1 VIGHYLVAATVLT
14 KFDLSTDLP
23 SGAGGDQALAERVD
37 ALAAYFVDGGQ
48 VVPGLTLTDAG
59 RGRSWWWPLPTAADR
74 DLVRSIVLDPS
85 SDGHRQAADALALA
99 VDLRMRTRLNGTGLV
114 AKKGGRRTVSEAW
127 LQALTAADPHL
138 PVTLDAAKV
147 GAFADTVTGWVRAG
161 AALQTRTRVVLRLS
175 EPAADEDGW
184 RVDVLVQDTD
194 EPSLIVDAAQLWD
207 VDSPF
212 PRGAVAELLQG
223 LGRVARLA
231 PELSGLLDSA
241 RPSGIDLTTTAV
253 IAFVQDRVAV
263 LSDAGIGLNLPGWWS
278 QRQRV
283 RLRAKATSKRSSS
296 GTAVSGGSSGF
307 GFDQM
312 VSFTW
317 EAALGETKLTAGDLH
332 DLERAAAT
340 KQSLVRVRGEWV
352 ELDPA
357 ELAAIIDAVG
367 STGQATAAELMRTAL
382 GLPGIGLP
390 AHVGTAD
397 VTASGWLGE
406 LLDGALHATVAPI
419 THPPGFT
426 GQLRPYQQRGTGW
439 LTFLGRLGLGAC
451 LADDMGLGK
460 TAQLIAT
467 VLSDPIDGP
476 TLVVCP
482 VSVLGNWQR
491 ELERFAP
498 TLRVKVHHG
507 PDRLRTEEQIAA
519 ARADADVVLT
529 TYSLVARDLALLQVV
544 PWGRLVLD
552 EAQQVKNPGTAQT
565 KAIRQLSASRR
576 IALTGTPVENR
587 LGELWS
593 LMHVLNP
600 GLLGTQAEFK
610 RRFAT
615 PIETD
620 HDAAA
625 TALLRRIT
633 GPFVLRRLKT
643 DRTIINDLPD
653 KIELTEQCPLTRE
666 QATLYR
672 AVVDD
677 LLRKADE
684 SEGIERRGLVLAG
697 IGKLKQ
703 VCNHPAHFARDG
715 SALSG
720 RSGKLNR
727 VEELL
732 DEIISAGDK
741 VLLFTQF
748 AEWGDLLVPYFTA
761 RYGRAPLWLHG
772 GVTRK
777 KRDAMVEQFQAAD
790 GPNLFLL
797 SIKAGGT
804 GLNLTAAGHVIHL
817 DRWWNPAVED
827 QATDRAYRIGQ
838 KHTVLVHKLVSS
850 GTIEERID
858 AMITS
863 KRALAESVVGT
874 GEGWITELSTEQ
886 LRDVIALR
894 STDIDE
900 DGI

>member
-1 VIGHYLVAATVLT
+1 MIVTTAVTATALT
-14 KFDLSTDLP
+14 SADVTSSALSGRD
-23 SGAGGDQALAERVD
+23 GDHAWAERID
-37 ALAAYFVDGGQ
+37 ALADYFVDGGQ
-48 VVPGLTLTDAG
+48 VVPGLTCTVDG
-59 RGRSWWWPLPTAADR
+59 RGRSWWWPLPRAADR
-74 DLVRSIVLDPS
+74 DLIRSIVADPTP
-85 SDGHRQAADALALA
+85 DGHRRAADALALA
-99 VDLRMRTRLNGTGLV
+99 VDISMRTRLRGTALIE
-114 AKKGGRRTVSEAW
+114 KKSGRRTVAEAW
-127 LQALTAADPHL
+127 LEALTSDDPHL
-138 PVTLDAAKV
+138 PAKLDAAKV
-147 GAFADTVTGWVRAG
+147 DSLAESVTAWIRAG
-161 AALQTRTRVVLRLS
+161 AASQTRTRVVLRLS
-175 EPAADEDGW
+175 EPTDEQTSW
-184 RVDVLVQDTD
+184 RVDVLVQDSD
-194 EPSLIVDAAQLWD
+194 EPSLIIDATRLWD
-207 VDSPF
+207 ADSPF
-212 PRGAVAELLQG
+212 PAGAIAELLQG

-231 PELSGLLDSA
+231 PELSGLLNAA
-241 RPSGIDLTTTAV
+241 RPSGIDLTTDAV
-253 IAFVQDRVAV
+253 IEFVRDRVA
-263 LSDAGIGLNLPGWWS
+263 LLTDAGIGLNLPGWWS

-283 RLRAKATSKRSSS
+283 RLRAKATSKRSS
-296 GTAVSGGSSGF
+296 GTALSGGSSGF

-317 EAALGETKLTAGDLH
+317 EAALGETKLTASDLG

-340 KQSLVRVRGEWV
+340 KRSLVRVRGEWV
-352 ELDPA
+352 ELDPT
-357 ELAAIIDAVG
+357 ELAAVIAAVG
-367 STGQATAAELMRTAL
+367 GKGQATAAEFMRTAL

-390 AHVGTAD
+390 ANVGNAD
-397 VTASGWLGE
+397 ATASGWLGE
-406 LLDGALHATVAPI
+406 LLDGALHATVTPI
-419 THPPGFT
+419 SDPPGFV
-426 GQLRPYQQRGTGW
+426 GRLRPYQQRGTGW

-467 VLSDPIDGP
+467 LLSDPINEP

-498 TLRVKVHHG
+498 GLRVKVHHG
-507 PDRLRTEEQIAA
+507 PDRLRTEEQISA

-529 TYSLVARDLALLQVV
+529 TYSLVARDLALLQAV

-600 GLLGTQAEFK
+600 GLLGTQSEFK

-620 HDAAA
+620 QDAGVV
-625 TALLRRIT
+625 ALLRRIT

-643 DRTIINDLPD
+643 DRSIIDDLPD
-653 KIELTEQCPLTRE
+653 KIEQTEQVPLTRE

-677 LLRKADE
+677 LLRRADE

-727 VEELL
+727 VEQLL
-732 DEIISAGDK
+732 DEILAAGDK

-748 AEWGDLLVPYFTA
+748 AEWGELLLPYLTA
-761 RYGRAPLWLHG
+761 RYGQTPLWLHG
-772 GVTRK
+772 GVARK
-777 KRDAMVEQFQAAD
+777 KRDHMVEQFQTAA
-790 GPNLFLL
+790 GPSMFLL

-804 GLNLTAAGHVIHL
+804 GLNLTAASHVIHL

-838 KHTVLVHKLVSS
+838 KRTVLVHKVVSS

-863 KRALAESVVGT
+863 KRALAESVVGA
-874 GEGWITELSTEQ
+874 GEGWITELSTDQ

-894 STDIDE
+894 SSDTDE
-900 DGI
+900 DVI

>member
-1 VIGHYLVAATVLT
+1 
-14 KFDLSTDLP
+14 
-23 SGAGGDQALAERVD
+23 
-37 ALAAYFVDGGQ
+37 
-48 VVPGLTLTDAG
+48 
-59 RGRSWWWPLPTAADR
+59 
-74 DLVRSIVLDPS
+74 
-85 SDGHRQAADALALA
+85 
-99 VDLRMRTRLNGTGLV
+99 MRARLNGVSLI
-114 AKKGGRRTVSEAW
+114 AKKGGRRTVTEAW
-127 LQALTAADPHL
+127 LHALTTEDPHL
-138 PVTLDAAKV
+138 PVGLDAVKV
-147 GAFADTVTGWVRAG
+147 AELADTVTGWVRAG
-161 AALQTRTRVVLRLS
+161 AASLTRTRVVLRLS
-175 EPAADEDGW
+175 EPTDDTAAW

-194 EPSLIVDAAQLWD
+194 EPSLMVDAGRLWEA
-207 VDSPF
+207 DSPF
-212 PRGAVAELLQG
+212 RPAAVGELLEG

-241 RPSGIDLTTTAV
+241 RPSGIDLTTGAV
-253 IAFVQDRVAV
+253 VAFILDRSGV
-263 LSDAGIGLNLPGWWS
+263 LSDAGIGLSLPGWWS

-283 RLRAKATSKRSSS
+283 RLRAKATSKRSST
-296 GTAVSGGSSGF
+296 GTAVSGGGSGV

-317 EAALGETKLTAGDLH
+317 EAALGDVKLTASDLGE
-332 DLERAAAT
+332 LERAAAT

-352 ELDPA
+352 ELDPT
-357 ELAAIIDAVG
+357 ELAAIIETVG
-367 STGQATAAELMRTAL
+367 SKGQASAADLMRTAL
-382 GLPGIGLP
+382 GLPGIDLP
-390 AHVGTAD
+390 AHVGDAG

-419 THPPGFT
+419 TNPAGFV
-426 GQLRPYQQRGTGW
+426 GELRPYQQRGTGW

-498 TLRVKVHHG
+498 SLRVKVHHG
-507 PDRLRTEEQIAA
+507 PDRLRTAEQIIA

-529 TYSLVARDLALLQVV
+529 TYSLVARDLVLLQAVG
-544 PWGRLVLD
+544 WGRLVLD

-565 KAIRQLSASRR
+565 KAIRQLAASRR

-600 GLLGTQAEFK
+600 GLLGTQTEFK

-615 PIETD
+615 PIETNRD
-620 HDAAA
+620 PGA

-643 DRTIINDLPD
+643 DRTIIDDLPD

-684 SEGIERRGLVLAG
+684 SDGIERRGLVLAG

-715 SALSG
+715 SPLSG
-720 RSGKLNR
+720 RSGKLTR

-732 DEIISAGDK
+732 DEIIAAGDK
-741 VLLFTQF
+741 VLLFTQY
-748 AEWGDLLVPYFTA
+748 ANG
-761 RYGRAPLWLHG
+761 
-772 GVTRK
+772 
-777 KRDAMVEQFQAAD
+777 
-790 GPNLFLL
+790 
-797 SIKAGGT
+797 
-804 GLNLTAAGHVIHL
+804 
-817 DRWWNPAVED
+817 
-827 QATDRAYRIGQ
+827 ATCSCPI
-838 KHTVLVHKLVSS
+838 
-850 GTIEERID
+850 
-858 AMITS
+858 
-863 KRALAESVVGT
+863 
-874 GEGWITELSTEQ
+874 
-886 LRDVIALR
+886 
-894 STDIDE
+894 
-900 DGI
+900 

>member
-1 VIGHYLVAATVLT
+1 MVGV
-14 KFDLSTDLP
+14 D
-23 SGAGGDQALAERVD
+23 AEELISARVE

-48 VVPGLTLTDAG
+48 VVPGLTLTADG
-59 RGRSWWWPLPTAADR
+59 RGRSWWWPLPAASDR
-74 DLVRSIVLDPS
+74 DLVRSIVVDPTA
-85 SDGHRQAADALALA
+85 DGHRHAANALAVA
-99 VDLRMRTRLNGTGLV
+99 VDLRMRRNLAEKANALSAG
-114 AKKGGRRTVSEAW
+114 KKGRRTVAQAW
-127 LQALTAADPHL
+127 LQALTALDPHL
-138 PVTLDAAKV
+138 PSTLDEAKL
-147 GAFADTVTGWVRAG
+147 GAFANSVTEWIRTG
-161 AALQTRTRVVLRLS
+161 AASQTRTRIVLRLS
-175 EPAADEDGW
+175 EPAEEHSAW
-184 RVDVLVQDTD
+184 RVDALVQDSD
-194 EPSLIVDAAQLWD
+194 EPSLMVDAAQLLD
-207 VDSPF
+207 TGSPF
-212 PRGAVAELLQG
+212 PASAVPELLQG
-223 LGRVARLA
+223 LGRVVRLA
-231 PELSGLLDSA
+231 PELSGLLDGA
-241 RPSGIDLTTTAV
+241 RPSGIDLAPDAV
-253 IAFVQDRVAV
+253 VVFVRDRFAV
-263 LSDAGIGLNLPGWWS
+263 LADAGIGLNLPGWWS

-283 RLRAKATSKRSSS
+283 RLRARASSKRSTSS
-296 GTAVSGGSSGF
+296 AAVSGAGSGL

-317 EAALGETKLTAGDLH
+317 EAALGGTTLTADELR

-352 ELDPA
+352 ELDPT
-357 ELAAIIDAVG
+357 ELAAMIAAVG
-367 STGQATAAELMRTAL
+367 GKGQATAAEVMRTAL
-382 GLPGIGLP
+382 GLPGIALP
-390 AHVGTAD
+390 GDVGDAE

-406 LLDGALHATVAPI
+406 LLDGAVHATVAPI
-419 THPPGFT
+419 VDPPGFSGT
-426 GQLRPYQQRGTGW
+426 LRPYQQRGTGW

-467 VLSDPIDGP
+467 LLADPIEQP

-498 TLRVKVHHG
+498 GLRVKIHHG
-507 PDRLRTEEQIAA
+507 PDRLRTEEQIVS

-529 TYSLVARDLALLQVV
+529 TYSLVARDLALLQAV

-565 KAIRQLSASRR
+565 KAIRQLRAERR
-576 IALTGTPVENR
+576 VALTGTPVENR

-600 GLLGTQAEFK
+600 GLLGTQTEFK

-615 PIETD
+615 PIESE
-620 HDAAA
+620 HDAPA

-643 DRTIINDLPD
+643 DRSIIDDLPD
-653 KIELTEQCPLTRE
+653 KIEQTEHCPLTRE

-677 LLRKADE
+677 LLNAADAAD
-684 SEGIERRGLVLAG
+684 GIERRGLVLAG

-715 SALSG
+715 SSLSG
-720 RSGKLNR
+720 RSGKLAR
-727 VEELL
+727 IDELL
-732 DEIISAGDK
+732 DEIVAADDK
-741 VLLFTQF
+741 ALLFTQF
-748 AEWGDLLVPYFTA
+748 AEWGELLVPYFTA
-761 RYGRAPLWLHG
+761 RYGTAPLWLHG
-772 GVTRK
+772 GVSRK
-777 KRDAMVEQFQAAD
+777 KRDDMVERFQAVE

-838 KHTVLVHKLVSS
+838 KRTVLVHKLVST

-858 AMITS
+858 AMITA
-863 KRALAESVVGT
+863 KRALAEAVVGT
-874 GEGWITELSTEQ
+874 GEAWITELSTEQ

-894 STDIDE
+894 STDGDE
-900 DGI
+900 DVA

>member
-1 VIGHYLVAATVLT
+1 MIT
-14 KFDLSTDLP
+14 STRASTESEKEDDCL
-23 SGAGGDQALAERVD
+23 LAERFD
-37 ALAAYFVDGGQ
+37 ALAAYFVENGQ
-48 VVPGLTLTDAG
+48 VVPGLTLTPEG

-74 DLVRSIVLDPS
+74 DLVRSLVTDQTP
-85 SDGHRQAADALALA
+85 DGHRSAAETLALG
-99 VDLRMRTRLNGTGLV
+99 VDKLMRGRLSATPLV
-114 AKKGGRRTVSEAW
+114 AKRRGRLTVTEAW
-127 LQALTAADPHL
+127 LHALTSADPLL
-138 PVTLDAAKV
+138 PTSFEPAKV
-147 GAFADTVTGWVRAG
+147 GALADSVSSWVRAG
-161 AALQTRTRVVLRLS
+161 AASQTRTRVVLRLS
-175 EPAADEDGW
+175 EPVDGQVDW
-184 RVDVLVQDTD
+184 RVDVLVQDSD
-194 EPSLIVDAAQLWD
+194 EPSLLVDAGQLWQT
-207 VDSPF
+207 DSPF
-212 PRGAVAELLQG
+212 PPSAVAELLQG

-231 PELSGLLDSA
+231 PELAGLLDAA
-241 RPSGIDLTTTAV
+241 RPSGIDLTAEAV
-253 IAFVQDRVAV
+253 VAFIRDRVAV
-263 LSDAGIGLNLPGWWS
+263 LTDAGIGLNLPGWWS

-283 RLRAKATSKRSSS
+283 RLRAKATAKRSS

-317 EAALGETKLTAGDLH
+317 EAALGQTTLSADDLH

-352 ELDPA
+352 ELDPL
-357 ELAAIIDAVG
+357 ELAAVIAAVG
-367 STGQATAAELMRTAL
+367 GKGQATAAELMRTAL

-390 AHVGTAD
+390 ANIDDAD

-406 LLDGALHATVAPI
+406 LLDGALHATIAPI
-419 THPPGFT
+419 SDPPGFT

-467 VLSDPIDGP
+467 LLSDPIDEP

-507 PDRLRTEEQIAA
+507 PDRLRTEEQITA
-519 ARADADVVLT
+519 ARDDADVVLT
-529 TYSLVARDLALLQVV
+529 TYSLVARDLTLLQIV

-565 KAIRQLSASRR
+565 KAIRQLNASRR

-600 GLLGTQAEFK
+600 GLLGTQTEFK

-620 HDAAA
+620 HDAGA

-643 DRTIINDLPD
+643 DRTIIDDLPD
-653 KIELTEQCPLTRE
+653 KIEQTEHVPLTRE

-715 SALSG
+715 SALAG
-720 RSGKLNR
+720 RSGKLSR

-732 DEIISAGDK
+732 DEIIAAGDR

-748 AEWGDLLVPYFTA
+748 AEWGDILVPYLAA
-761 RYGRAPLWLHG
+761 RYGQAPLWLHG

-777 KRDAMVEQFQAAD
+777 KRDAMVEQFQAPD

-838 KHTVLVHKLVSS
+838 KRTVLVHKLVSS

-858 AMITS
+858 AMITA

-874 GEGWITELSTEQ
+874 GEGWITELSTDQ

-894 STDIDE
+894 SSDSDE
-900 DGI
+900 DFA

>member
-1 VIGHYLVAATVLT
+1 MAATALI
-14 KFDLSTDLP
+14 KSSPSTEPLRGVG
-23 SGAGGDQALAERVD
+23 SDQALAERVD

-48 VVPGLTLTDAG
+48 VVPGLTLTAQG

-74 DLVRSIVLDPS
+74 DLVRSIVRDATP
-85 SDGHRQAADALALA
+85 DGHRQASEALARA
-99 VDLRMRTRLNGTGLV
+99 VDLRMRARLSGTSLV
-114 AKKGGRRTVSEAW
+114 VNKGGRRTVSDAW
-127 LQALTAADPHL
+127 LRALTTADPHL
-138 PVTLDAAKV
+138 PATLDAVKV
-147 GAFADTVTGWVRAG
+147 SVFADTVTAWVRAG
-161 AALQTRTRVVLRLS
+161 AASQTRTRVVLRLS
-175 EPAADEDGW
+175 EPIADEHSW

-194 EPSLIVDAAQLWD
+194 EPSLVVDAAQLWD
-207 VDSPF
+207 ADSPF
-212 PRGAVAELLQG
+212 PAGAVAELLQG

-231 PELSGLLDSA
+231 PELSGLLDTA

-253 IAFVQDRVAV
+253 ISFVRDRVAV
-263 LSDAGIGLNLPGWWS
+263 LTDAGIGLNLPGWWS

-296 GTAVSGGSSGF
+296 GTAVSGASSGF

-312 VSFTW
+312 VSFRW
-317 EAALGETKLTAGDLH
+317 EAALGDTKLTASDLH

-352 ELDPA
+352 ELDPT

-367 STGQATAAELMRTAL
+367 SKGKATVAELMRTAL
-382 GLPGIGLP
+382 GLPGIDLP
-390 AHVGTAD
+390 AHVDDAD
-397 VTASGWLGE
+397 VTANGWLGE

-419 THPPGFT
+419 TDPPGFT

-467 VLSDPIDGP
+467 LLSDHIDEP

-491 ELERFAP
+491 ELDRFAP

-507 PDRLRTEEQIAA
+507 PDRLRTEEQITA

-600 GLLGTQAEFK
+600 GLLGTQTEFK

-620 HDAAA
+620 HDLGA

-732 DEIISAGDK
+732 DEIIAAGDK

-748 AEWGDLLVPYFTA
+748 AEWGDLLVPYLTA
-761 RYGRAPLWLHG
+761 RYGQAPLWLHG

-777 KRDAMVEQFQAAD
+777 KRDAMVEQFQSPD
-790 GPNLFLL
+790 GPNIFLL

-858 AMITS
+858 AMITA

-874 GEGWITELSTEQ
+874 GEGWITELSTDQ

-900 DGI
+900 DVV

>member
-1 VIGHYLVAATVLT
+1 MALTVLT
-14 KFDLSTDLP
+14 K
-23 SGAGGDQALAERVD
+23 SGLTKSGQSIEPASGTGGDQALSERVD
-37 ALAAYFVDGGQ
+37 ALAAYFVEGGQ
-48 VVPGLTLTDAG
+48 VVPGLTLTAQG

-74 DLVRSIVLDPS
+74 DLVRSIVVDPS
-85 SDGHRQAADALALA
+85 PEGHRQAADALALV
-99 VDLRMRTRLNGTGLV
+99 VDRRMRAQLNGMSLV
-114 AKKGGRRTVSEAW
+114 VNKGGRRTVSDAW
-127 LQALTAADPHL
+127 LHALTTADPHL
-138 PVTLDAAKV
+138 PATLDAAKV
-147 GAFADTVTGWVRAG
+147 SAFADTVAAWIRAG
-161 AALQTRTRVVLRLS
+161 AASQTRTRVVLRLS
-175 EPAADEDGW
+175 EPTAEADGW
-184 RVDVLVQDTD
+184 RLDVLVQDTD

-207 VDSPF
+207 ADSPF
-212 PRGAVAELLQG
+212 PAGAVAELLHG

-231 PELSGLLDSA
+231 PELSGLLDTA
-241 RPSGIDLTTTAV
+241 RPSGIDLTTDAV
-253 IAFVQDRVAV
+253 IAFVRDRVAV
-263 LSDAGIGLNLPGWWS
+263 LTDAGIGLNLPGWWS

-283 RLRAKATSKRSSS
+283 RLRAKATSKRSS
-296 GTAVSGGSSGF
+296 GTAVSGGNSGF

-317 EAALGETKLTAGDLH
+317 EAALGDTKLTARDLH
-332 DLERAAAT
+332 ELERAAAT
-340 KQSLVRVRGEWV
+340 KQRLVRVRGEWV
-352 ELDPA
+352 ELDQS
-357 ELAAIIDAVG
+357 ELAAIIDTVG
-367 STGQATAAELMRTAL
+367 SKGQATAAEFMRTAL
-382 GLPGIGLP
+382 GLPGIDLP
-390 AHVGTAD
+390 ADIGDAD
-397 VTASGWLGE
+397 VTANGWLGE

-419 THPPGFT
+419 TNPPGFT

-467 VLSDPIDGP
+467 LLSDPIDGP

-498 TLRVKVHHG
+498 SLRVKVHHG
-507 PDRLRTEEQIAA
+507 PDRLRTEERIMAS
-519 ARADADVVLT
+519 RSDADVVLT

-565 KAIRQLSASRR
+565 KAIRQLTASRR

-600 GLLGTQAEFK
+600 GLLGTQTEFK

-620 HDAAA
+620 HDAGA

-732 DEIISAGDK
+732 DEIISAGDN

-748 AEWGDLLVPYFTA
+748 AEWGDLLVPHFTA
-761 RYGRAPLWLHG
+761 RYGQAPLWLHG

-777 KRDAMVEQFQAAD
+777 KRDAMVEQFQSAD
-790 GPNLFLL
+790 GPNMFLL

-838 KHTVLVHKLVSS
+838 KRTVLVHKLVSS

-858 AMITS
+858 AMITA

-874 GEGWITELSTEQ
+874 GEGWITELSTDQ

-900 DGI
+900 DV